1 MLKKILK
8 VYGKGLI
15 AYWAF
20 VGAGNYLERFWTC
33 EEIVRESDN
42 PIMDQVRGM
51 STIDQALLM
60 VKCGRKKAF
69 DDAVGGFRKTFMALR
84 GKDPLGE

>member
-8 VYGKGLI
+8 AYWKGLI

-20 VGAGNYLERFWTC
+20 VGAGNYLDRCWTC
-33 EEIVRESDN
+33 EKITRESDD

-60 VKCGRKKAF
+60 VKCGHKKAF
-69 DDAVGGFRKTFMALR
+69 DDAVGGFRKTFRALS
-84 GKDPLGE
+84 GKDPQGE